1 MNLRPYLQ
9 FNRKISERLTLLLA
23 KTSLTPNHVTAISL
37 FFGLAAG
44 AVFSYGS
51 KSALLWGALFLHIS
65 FILDNCDGELARL
78 KDQATSFGKSFD
90 LLSDLTV
97 DLAIWT
103 GLAIGTARQ
112 GMFGHDVALWV
123 LACAGSII
131 NCFMVIRERQKGCST
146 SIHYKTAPNPKRQN
160 SIFHSIFDTLCHN
173 GDAAMLAWAMAL
185 TGNPGLFLYCSA
197 LYINC
202 LWITRLGIN
211 YKKLLAFG
219 RPPAA
224 QAIPVYFQRVLR
236 WSLKGAFLCLGVW
249 LLVVTMKDISLA
261 ELQGL
266 FLKAGLLL
274 PLTFVAFPVTTFFH
288 SLGLYYL
295 FPVGSRR
302 RIRIPE
308 LFAIFLAG
316 DSINKI
322 TPFIDVAGEPLK
334 ISLFLKRD
342 MANLEDSV
350 RAIWVE
356 RILFILSEVVVLL
369 AALVL
374 LGALKPNL
382 DFLWVGLGGIL
393 LSIISVG
400 LLNAAQKRGLLDL
413 IVRAVHKLKKD
424 APTHPTAESLIP
436 ARKGVFGFFLHHRKR
451 DLSLSLFWN
460 SMGWTFFTLE
470 VYIALKIL
478 GVDLSMTAAF
488 VVQSLLQAVKTV
500 SFFIPGNL
508 GAQEGGLAYLLTHFG
523 FPAASGVALSLIKRV
538 RQFFWAAIG
547 AVLFLIFNS
556 EKIRGQKAPV
566 PVTTA
571 V

>member
-9 FNRKISERLTLLLA
+9 FNRRISGKLTLLLA
-23 KTSLTPNHVTAISL
+23 KTSLVPNHVTAMAL
-37 FFGLAAG
+37 FFGLASG
-44 AVFSYGS
+44 AAFSFGS
-51 KSALLWGALFLHIS
+51 KTALLWGALFLHIS

-78 KDQATSFGKSFD
+78 KNLVSEPGKIFD
-90 LLSDLTV
+90 MTADVLV

-112 GMFGHDVALWV
+112 GMVGPIQTIWA
-123 LACAGSII
+123 LACIGSLV
-131 NCFMVIRERQKGCST
+131 NCLMVIRERQKGCST
-146 SIHYKTAPNPKRQN
+146 SIHYQTIKNPKREK
-160 SIFHSIFDTLCHN
+160 SFFHSILDTLCHN
-173 GDAAMLAWAMAL
+173 GDAATLGWIMAL
-185 TGNPGLFLYCSA
+185 IGNPGIFLLCSCV
-197 LYINC
+197 YINI
-202 LWITRLGIN
+202 LWMTRFFVN
-211 YKKLLAFG
+211 FKKLLAFG
-219 RPPAA
+219 GPSLSH
-224 QAIPVYFQRVLR
+224 AIPIYFQRALR
-236 WSLKGAFLCLGVW
+236 WSLKGAFLCLGIW
-249 LLVVTMKDISLA
+249 LLLVTMKDISLE
-261 ELQGL
+261 ELKNL
-266 FLKAGLLL
+266 FFKAGLLL
-274 PLTFVAFPVTTFFH
+274 PLAFVAFPITTFFH

-295 FPVGSRR
+295 FPFDSRR

-334 ISLFLKRD
+334 VSLFLKRD

-350 RAIWVE
+350 RAVWVE
-356 RILFILSEVVVLL
+356 RILFIVSEVVVLL
-369 AALVL
+369 AALLL

-382 DFLWVGLGGIL
+382 DFLYVGLGGIV

-400 LLNAAQKRGLLDL
+400 LLITAQKRGLLDL

-424 APTHPTAESLIP
+424 VPTHPMGESLIP
-436 ARKGVFGFFLHHRKR
+436 TRKGVFGFFLHHRKR
-451 DLSLSLFWN
+451 DLSMSLFWN

-508 GAQEGGLAYLLTHFG
+508 GAQEGGLAYLLAHFG

-547 AVLFLIFNS
+547 GLLFLIFNR
-556 EKIRGQKAPV
+556 EKTPA
-566 PVTTA
+566 
-571 V
+571 